1 MALFAKLYAVAL
13 VSLVVLDALW
23 IGLIANRFYHSHLDY
38 IFASSFRMTPAA
50 LFYLIYAAGLV
61 VIIVE
66 PSLGKSL
73 THAFFYGA
81 LIGLM
86 AYGAYDFTNQATI
99 RDWPLVIT
107 IVDLL
112 WGTFAT
118 ATAATLAVAASRF
131 F

>member
-1 MALFAKLYAVAL
+1 MILFTKLYAVAL

-23 IGLIANRFYHSHLDY
+23 IGVIASRFYHQQLDY
-38 IFASSFRMTPAA
+38 IFASSFRVTPAA

-61 VIIVE
+61 IVVVQ
-66 PSLGKSL
+66 PSLDKPL
-73 THAFFYGA
+73 WHALLYGA

-86 AYGAYDFTNQATI
+86 AYGAYDLTNQATI
-99 RDWPLVIT
+99 RDWPLVVT
-107 IVDLL
+107 VVDLL
-112 WGTFAT
+112 WGIFAT